1 MCSAPRSENRVKTWH
16 FVTEWS
22 TIVFWGHFPSGS
34 WDKIRTWNWKLAG
47 QAVSN
52 CKYEF
57 SNTCLPRLPP
67 QDTRTCPREL
77 VFKSPRCSLGVLLGA
92 TTTSR
97 HRGSRRIPYENAQN
111 PSEEHDSM
119 HAPARIPSDPVRI
132 PSQKMHQTQAKIIIH
147 DIAPPRIPS
156 DPASDPVCFAGSQRK

>member
-67 QDTRTCPREL
+67 KTPVL
-77 VFKSPRCSLGVLLGA
+77 ALGNLFLNHPDALWASSWVLP
-92 TTTSR
+92 R
-97 HRGSRRIPYENAQN
+97 HRVTADPVGSHTKMHRTQARSTIPCTPQRGSRQIPLGSRRIKCTKP
-111 PSEEHDSM
+111 
-119 HAPARIPSDPVRI
+119 
-132 PSQKMHQTQAKIIIH
+132 K
-147 DIAPPRIPS
+147 
-156 DPASDPVCFAGSQRK
+156 RKA

>member
-1 MCSAPRSENRVKTWH
+1 MVYNRIFGAIFLQDPGIK
-16 FVTEWS
+16 FVPGIGNWLARRFLIAS
-22 TIVFWGHFPSGS
+22 TNFQT
-34 WDKIRTWNWKLAG
+34 RA
-47 QAVSN
+47 
-52 CKYEF
+52 Y
-57 SNTCLPRLPP
+57 PP

-132 PSQKMHQTQAKIIIH
+132 PSHKMHQTQAKIIIH

-156 DPASDPVCFAGSQRK
+156 DPASDPVSFAGS